1 MAAAQGRGVVA
12 CATVRAVM
20 QSAGIADVVTKSLG
34 NDNPVN
40 LVKATMLAVSR
51 LRTVDQVEALRG
63 VKLS

>member
-1 MAAAQGRGVVA
+1 
-12 CATVRAVM
+12 M
-20 QSAGIADVVTKSLG
+20 QSAGIPDVVTKSLG

-40 LVKATMLAVSR
+40 LVKATMLAISQ